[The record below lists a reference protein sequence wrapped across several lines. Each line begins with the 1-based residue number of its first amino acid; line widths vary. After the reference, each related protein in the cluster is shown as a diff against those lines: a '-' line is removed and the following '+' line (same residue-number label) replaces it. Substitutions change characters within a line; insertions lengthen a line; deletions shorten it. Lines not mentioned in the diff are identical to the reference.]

1 MENNSAPE
9 PEKKKELKVYS
20 FTRNIIPKEND
31 EETPGKDDSKH
42 DENVINFSL
51 NLYDKELS
59 LIAKKENINPKLQN
73 IIYEQYISL
82 ETLQNLNKFFSILD
96 TEKIFAFIQNGFE
109 QNLDHISVE
118 ENKIVVK
125 LMINIMEVIT
135 EEIIFELKKIKL
147 SHEEE
152 TKIIKESIKLLI
164 EEKANLKKEVI
175 LLNNTIEEFKKTS
188 FEKNDE
194 LKIKLEE
201 KEKKIEENKK
211 IFEIK
216 IEENKKEFEKKME
229 EKEKEFQNIFKK
241 FQQEMNE
248 MKVIEKYVK
257 EKIIIE
263 QKEEHAIK
271 SYLFER
277 EKIINQE
284 MFKMEITILLLN
296 QKIKFKIKEIQD
308 NLKNNPS
315 LYESDFEI
323 QDFKKTI

>member
-1 MENNSAPE
+1 
-9 PEKKKELKVYS
+9 
-20 FTRNIIPKEND
+20 
-31 EETPGKDDSKH
+31 
-42 DENVINFSL
+42 
-51 NLYDKELS
+51 
-59 LIAKKENINPKLQN
+59 
-73 IIYEQYISL
+73 
-82 ETLQNLNKFFSILD
+82 
-96 TEKIFAFIQNGFE
+96 
-109 QNLDHISVE
+109 
-118 ENKIVVK
+118 
-125 LMINIMEVIT
+125 
-135 EEIIFELKKIKL
+135 
-147 SHEEE
+147 
-152 TKIIKESIKLLI
+152 
-164 EEKANLKKEVI
+164 
-175 LLNNTIEEFKKTS
+175 
-188 FEKNDE
+188 
-194 LKIKLEE
+194 
-201 KEKKIEENKK
+201 
-211 IFEIK
+211 
-216 IEENKKEFEKKME
+216 ME
-229 EKEKEFQNIFKK
+229 EKGKEFQNIFKK